1 VEPTGHKSAPADGRW
16 ELVLRVAEST
26 HFQKSP
32 KLREFLLYVCER
44 TLQNRQDEVREH
56 QIGNQV
62 FGRRQQYSPAEDN
75 IVRVEA
81 RQLRKRLDEYFAG
94 EGKDEPVVIVIPK
107 GTYIPSFAPRPR
119 AEPVNGAA
127 ITPVPAVVSP
137 LAVARL
143 AIQYAVPVILL
154 AGCIWLWKQNADLRA
169 AAEARANQ
177 KLAHPWAELF
187 DSNHQTYVVV
197 ADSGRVLSQDILGR
211 SISLTEYLSRKRPP
225 QSASPKPD
233 IDGILEMLSSR
244 RYTSL
249 ADVILVGRILQLSSN
264 YWTRTIIRS
273 ARDLEIRDFKTHNII
288 LIGSARS
295 TPWDELFDQ
304 VLNFNFRF
312 DEKSKRAYFVNW
324 SPKAGEQPAY
334 YAGVNNGIAETY
346 AAVALVPNLNHN
358 GNVLI
363 LAGANM
369 EGTEAAGEF
378 AANPERSGKLFS
390 ELGLLK
396 DGRLQYF
403 EVLLKSRTVA
413 GMARE
418 SDVVAWR
425 ILPDAAG
432 RQ

>member
-1 VEPTGHKSAPADGRW
+1 VEPTAHKTASADSRW
-16 ELVLRVAEST
+16 ELVLRVAESA

-62 FGRRQQYSPAEDN
+62 FGRRGNYSPAEDN

-81 RQLRKRLDEYFAG
+81 RQLRKRLDEYFASK
-94 EGKDEPVVIVIPK
+94 GKDEPVVIVIPK
-107 GTYIPSFAPRPR
+107 GTYIPTFAPRPTP
-119 AEPVNGAA
+119 EPVNGVA
-127 ITPVPAVVSP
+127 IPPVPAVAPTPVF
-137 LAVARL
+137 ARL
-143 AIQYAVPVILL
+143 ALRYAIPVILL
-154 AGCIWLWKQNADLRA
+154 LACIWLWKQNLDLRA
-169 AAEARANQ
+169 VADARANQ
-177 KLAHPWAELF
+177 KLAHPWAEVF

-197 ADSGRVLSQDILGR
+197 ADSARVLTQEILGR
-211 SISLTEYLSRKRPP
+211 TVSLTEYLSRKRSP
-225 QSASPKPD
+225 QSPSPKPD
-233 IDGILEMLSSR
+233 INGILDMLSSR

-264 YWTRTIIRS
+264 YWTRTFIRS
-273 ARDLEIRDFKTHNII
+273 ARDVEIRDFKTHNII
-288 LIGSARS
+288 LIGSTRS

-304 VLNFNFRF
+304 VLNFDFRF
-312 DEKSKRAYFVNW
+312 DEKTKRAYFLNR
-324 SPKAGEQPAY
+324 SPKSGERPAY

-346 AAVALVPNLNHN
+346 AVVSLVPNLNHN

-378 AANPERSGKLFS
+378 TANPERSGKLFRD
-390 ELGLLK
+390 LGLLK
-396 DGRLQYF
+396 DGRLEYF

-425 ILPDAAG
+425 ILRDTAG

>member
-1 VEPTGHKSAPADGRW
+1 VEPTAHKSAPADGRW
-16 ELVLRVAEST
+16 ELVLRVAESA

-62 FGRRQQYSPAEDN
+62 FGRRGNYSPAEDN

-81 RQLRKRLDEYFAG
+81 RQLRKRLDEYFAV
-94 EGKDEPVVIVIPK
+94 EGKDEPIVIVIPK
-107 GTYIPSFAPRPR
+107 GTYIPTFAPRPTP
-119 AEPVNGAA
+119 EPVNGAA
-127 ITPVPAVVSP
+127 VAPAPAVAPSHG
-137 LAVARL
+137 VARL
-143 AIQYAVPVILL
+143 AARYAVPVILL
-154 AGCIWLWKQNADLRA
+154 LACILLWKQNLDLRA
-169 AAEARANQ
+169 LADARANQ
-177 KLAHPWAELF
+177 KLAHPWAEVF
-187 DSNHQTYVVV
+187 DSSHQTYVVV
-197 ADSGRVLSQDILGR
+197 ADSARVLIQEILGR
-211 SISLTEYLSRKRPP
+211 SVSLTEYLSRKRSP

-233 IDGILEMLSSR
+233 INGILEMLSSR

-249 ADVILVGRILQLSSN
+249 ADVILVGRILQLSPN
-264 YWTRTIIRS
+264 YWPRTIIRS
-273 ARDLEIRDFKTHNII
+273 ARDVEIRDFKTHNII

-312 DEKSKRAYFVNW
+312 DEKTKRAYFVNRN
-324 SPKAGEQPAY
+324 PKPGEQSAY

-346 AAVALVPNLNHN
+346 ADVALVPNLNHT

-378 AANPERSGKLFS
+378 TANPERSGKLFRD
-390 ELGLLK
+390 LGLLK
-396 DGRLQYF
+396 DGRLEYF

-425 ILPDAAG
+425 ILRDVAG
-432 RQ
+432 HP

>member
-1 VEPTGHKSAPADGRW
+1 
-16 ELVLRVAEST
+16 L
-26 HFQKSP
+26 
-32 KLREFLLYVCER
+32 
-44 TLQNRQDEVREH
+44 
-56 QIGNQV
+56 
-62 FGRRQQYSPAEDN
+62 
-75 IVRVEA
+75 
-81 RQLRKRLDEYFAG
+81 
-94 EGKDEPVVIVIPK
+94 
-107 GTYIPSFAPRPR
+107 
-119 AEPVNGAA
+119 
-127 ITPVPAVVSP
+127 
-137 LAVARL
+137 
-143 AIQYAVPVILL
+143 
-154 AGCIWLWKQNADLRA
+154 LWKQNQDLRA
-169 AAEARANQ
+169 LADARANQ
-177 KLAHPWAELF
+177 KLAHPWAEVF

-197 ADSGRVLSQDILGR
+197 ADSARVLTQEILGR
-211 SISLTEYLSRKRPP
+211 TVSLTEYLSRKRSP
-225 QSASPKPD
+225 QSPSPKPD
-233 IDGILEMLSSR
+233 INGILDMLSSR

-264 YWTRTIIRS
+264 YWPRTIIRS
-273 ARDLEIRDFKTHNII
+273 ARDVEIRDFKTHNII

-312 DEKSKRAYFVNW
+312 DEKTKRAYFVNRT
-324 SPKAGEQPAY
+324 PKPGEQPAY

-346 AAVALVPNLNHN
+346 AVVSLVPNLNHN

-378 AANPERSGKLFS
+378 TANPERSGKLFRD
-390 ELGLLK
+390 LGLLK
-396 DGRLQYF
+396 DGRLEYF

-425 ILPDAAG
+425 ILRDTAG